1 VFERLAYDF
10 ARLEAQKNLRRYRL
24 SSPRGKDRAVKCT
37 KRALLDLD
45 REAAIRSQFR
55 AFKAPLSGR

>member
-1 VFERLAYDF
+1 MFERLAYDF